1 MKLTI
6 EKNREAIKRF
16 RHVRPARGAVSC
28 SETCPGTSCTCTLE
42 NGHGGLHVAHGTF
55 GRVVAVWD
63 EGAES
68 ARPTPRGRRLG
79 TSRPP
84 IPSRPGGSSSTL
96 RNIVRRLVERAPG
109 VEEIVLLILALSM
122 VGFAIDWIL
131 QIFGG
136 R

>member
-16 RHVRPARGAVSC
+16 RHVRPVRGAVPC
-28 SETCPGTSCTCTLE
+28 SERCPGTSRTCTLE
-42 NGHGGLHVAHGTF
+42 KGHGGLHVAHGTF
-55 GRVVAVWD
+55 RRVVAVWD

-68 ARPTPRGRRLG
+68 ARPTPRRRRLG
-79 TSRPP
+79 TSRSP
-84 IPSRPGGSSSTL
+84 IPLRPSGTSSAL
-96 RNIVRRLVERAPG
+96 GNLVRRLVERAPG
-109 VEEIVLLILALSM
+109 VEEVVLLILALSM